1 MPSQSLEPL
10 RDSQGEQKVKYTF
23 IKSKRVEALVAMK
36 GCMMVIQQTSGDLEK
51 TAGLKGLRKMELKG

>member
-1 MPSQSLEPL
+1 MPSQSFKPL

-36 GCMMVIQQTSGDLEK
+36 ACMMVIQQTPGDLEK
-51 TAGLKGLRKMELKG
+51 TAGVKGLRKMELKG